1 MCASED
7 QWEYT
12 MAGSLR
18 DQLVKSGLATID
30 QARKAERQARAEKQ
44 AQRRGDAVP
53 ADTAAPA
60 GKAQARKSRKGRT
73 PAEDPN
79 SPANVRARAQRQAAE
94 KAARD
99 RELARIANEKATAKA
114 LRAEIKQIAQQND
127 QRPKT
132 ASDDDVPYNFLHG
145 KKVKRIYVTR
155 EQQRQLSNGSLVII
169 NDDGRYHMVSAP
181 VAEQIRARDP
191 KRIIAAHD
199 QSQSKPVEPG
209 SDEAYYAKF
218 QVPDDLDW

>member
-1 MCASED
+1 
-7 QWEYT
+7 

-44 AQRRGDAVP
+44 ALRRGDVP
-53 ADTAAPA
+53 PANAEAP
-60 GKAQARKSRKGRT
+60 GDQPQTKKQKKGRR
-73 PAEDPN
+73 PAADPN
-79 SPANVRARAQRQAAE
+79 SPAAVRARAQQQAAE
-94 KAARD
+94 KAERD
-99 RELARIANEKATAKA
+99 RELARVVNEKAAAKA

-132 ASDDDVPYNFLHG
+132 ARDDDVPYNFLHG
-145 KKVKRIYVTR
+145 KKIKRIYVTR
-155 EQQRQLSNGSLVII
+155 EQQIQLSNGALVII

-181 VAEQIRARDP
+181 VAEKIRSRDP

-199 QSQSKPVEPG
+199 QNESKPVAPG
-209 SDEAYYAKF
+209 SDEEYYARF
-218 QVPDDLDW
+218 EVPDDLDW